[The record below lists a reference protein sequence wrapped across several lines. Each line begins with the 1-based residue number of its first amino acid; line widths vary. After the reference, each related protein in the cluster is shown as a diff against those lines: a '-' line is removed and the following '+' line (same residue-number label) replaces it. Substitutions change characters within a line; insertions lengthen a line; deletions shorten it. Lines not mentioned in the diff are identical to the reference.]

1 MQGSIKTQPRKK
13 FFPFQLLLL
22 LVVLPM
28 LSCEFKEI
36 TIQSGLPEKE
46 KFHLFLLAGQ
56 SNMAGRGEVDAQDR
70 EPVERV
76 YSFNQEQIWV
86 YATDPIHFDKPV
98 AGVGLG
104 RTFGIEVAQ
113 ANPEITVGLIP
124 AAVGGSPIRTWSP
137 GVVHEQTGAK
147 PYDDAILSAKAAMR
161 DGELKAILWHQGESD
176 DTIERA
182 EKYEEEFRTLIDR
195 FRKDL
200 GKPDL
205 LIIVGQLDQFPES
218 TLGDGGRIVDQIQ
231 QQVAA
236 EDENILFVNSDGLTA
251 MEDNTHFDAESMRE
265 FGKRFAE
272 VYLDQLD
279 SILNK

>member
-1 MQGSIKTQPRKK
+1 VQGSIKTQPRKK
-13 FFPFQLLLL
+13 FLPIQLLM
-22 LVVLPM
+22 LVVILPL
-28 LSCEFKEI
+28 LSCEYKEI
-36 TIQSGLPEKE
+36 PIQSDLPEKE
-46 KFHLFLLAGQ
+46 NFHLFLLAGQ
-56 SNMAGRGEVDAQDR
+56 SNMAGRGEVEAQDR
-70 EPVERV
+70 ELVERV
-76 YSFNQEQIWV
+76 YSFNEEQQWV

-104 RTFGIEVAQ
+104 RTFGIEVAS

-137 GVVHEQTGAK
+137 GVVHEQTGTT
-147 PYDDAILSAKAAMR
+147 PYDDAIARAKVAMK

-176 DTIERA
+176 DTLDRA
-182 EKYEEEFRTLIDR
+182 EKYEEEFRVLIER

-205 LIIVGQLDQFPES
+205 LIIIGQLDQFPES
-218 TLGDGGRIVDQIQ
+218 TLGEGGRIVDQIQ
-231 QQVAA
+231 QKVAA
-236 EDENILFVNSDGLTA
+236 EDENILFVNSNGLTA

-272 VYLDQLD
+272 VYLEFL
-279 SILNK
+279 K